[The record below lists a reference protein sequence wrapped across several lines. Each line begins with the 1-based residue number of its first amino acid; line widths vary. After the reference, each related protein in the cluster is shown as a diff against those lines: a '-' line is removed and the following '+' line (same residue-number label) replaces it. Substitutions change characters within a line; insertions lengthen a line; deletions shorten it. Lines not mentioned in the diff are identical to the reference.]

1 MGMGPAHSVSGP
13 QEGLSEEATLELRSK
28 DSEEPVNERISVA
41 GVEPS
46 LYMLGW
52 SLQKL
57 CAKWILKGKSGSWI
71 SFPSRSQQITE

>member
-41 GVEPS
+41 GVEQS
-46 LYMLGW
+46 LYMLG
-52 SLQKL
+52 
-57 CAKWILKGKSGSWI
+57 
-71 SFPSRSQQITE
+71 

>member
-1 MGMGPAHSVSGP
+1 MWQWKRTGSGREKNGMGMGPAHSVSGP

-46 LYMLGW
+46 LYMLG
-52 SLQKL
+52 
-57 CAKWILKGKSGSWI
+57 
-71 SFPSRSQQITE
+71 